1 MSLYCIND
9 LLKVLCCLRISGTAR
24 HALKS
29 FDAIGQCVHHF
40 VGVGDGGIGDA
51 LVLEL
56 HCVGKLFAL
65 GVLDVAVMCAIMFG

>member
-1 MSLYCIND
+1 
-9 LLKVLCCLRISGTAR
+9 
-24 HALKS
+24 
-29 FDAIGQCVHHF
+29 VHHF

-65 GVLDVAVMCAIMFG
+65 GVLDVAVMCAIIVDIGLVEKPFQHTCLYHLQDCVVNGN

>member
-1 MSLYCIND
+1 M
-9 LLKVLCCLRISGTAR
+9 
-24 HALKS
+24 
-29 FDAIGQCVHHF
+29 HHF

-51 LVLEL
+51 LVLES